1 MKTALSCDL
10 KGQQKLFYFFL
21 NQTSSCCRAY
31 PETLDPSKNL
41 NNYIEHW
48 QNESRALDQ
57 GIEIAS
63 CEHCWKRERNG
74 EISIRTDQER
84 PNWGELIEFSF
95 SNACNQMCSYCSPKF
110 SSTWQD
116 SVKNYGIYKNIYQSA
131 KENIK
136 IKEKSE
142 THIEYWMEQ
151 INNYVQGRPDNS
163 VILNLVGG
171 EPLMQI
177 ANLQN
182 LLQLNNKKIKK
193 IRINTNLNPPT
204 NKFLL
209 WLLKNIDVEK
219 FEMTISLDACP
230 EYNYIPRAGFDQK
243 KFQDNL
249 KLLINHKVNFK
260 FSAIISVLGI
270 FDIANYIKWASK
282 NNFEVIFN
290 SINNPDCLDPKYI
303 PQQFLQSIAKQFGDH
318 APPMLFSDL
327 LKIEQPEVGLKLF
340 EQYNYLTQYFSRT
353 NTNPEKINN
362 QFFQDYW
369 NWLTNKVKNENSIG
383 I

>member
-1 MKTALSCDL
+1 MKTSLSCDL
-10 KGQQKLFYFFL
+10 KGQQKLFIFFL

-31 PETLDPSKNL
+31 PETLDPSKSL

-74 EISIRTDQER
+74 EISLRSDQER
-84 PNWGELIEFSF
+84 SNWGEIIELAF

-116 SVKNYGIYKNIYQSA
+116 SVSKHGVF
-131 KENIK
+131 ENISQNAKNNLQIPK
-136 IKEKSE
+136 ISDTRTE
-142 THIEYWMEQ
+142 HWMNQ
-151 INNYVQGRPDNS
+151 IDDYIQHRPDNS
-163 VILNLVGG
+163 VTLKLIGG

-177 ANLQN
+177 ANLQK
-182 LLQLNNKKIKK
+182 LLRSRCDKIKK
-193 IRINTNLNPPT
+193 IEITTNLNPPN

-209 WLLKNIDVEK
+209 WLLQNVDTEK
-219 FEMTISLDACP
+219 IKMTVSLDACP
-230 EYNYIPRAGFDQK
+230 DYNHVPRAGFDQK

-249 KLLINHKVNFK
+249 KLLINHKVNFE
-260 FSAIISVLGI
+260 FLAVMSVLGI
-270 FDIANYIKWASK
+270 FDIANYIKWANK
-282 NNFEVIFN
+282 NNFKVVFN

-303 PQQFLQSIAKQFGDH
+303 PQQFLQPITKQFGDH
-318 APPMLFSDL
+318 IPPMLFSDL

-353 NTNPEKINN
+353 DINPKKINN

-369 NWLTNKVKNENSIG
+369 NWLTNKVKK
-383 I
+383 